1 MNSVFHTQKP
11 IMQSVTLM
19 AVGDISLQTKHNKP
33 PFDLIKAAFV
43 EKDVLFGNLETSLSS
58 RGRPAEKAV
67 VLNTL
72 PDKALYLKE
81 AGFDVLNV
89 ANNHIMDMGP
99 DGVHET
105 LKVLDQHDLFFI
117 GVRTNF
123 FDQSWVAIEKRG
135 IRLGFL
141 GYYAGRDSLKGG
153 IWINRIH
160 LPQIIRDI
168 EFLRHKCDFIVVSL
182 HWGIEKAFY
191 PSPKQVALAHKLID
205 SGATIILGHHPHVIQ
220 GIERYKNGLIA
231 YSLGNFQF
239 EFDPEECSG
248 RRNKRTNQSFI
259 LSIELS
265 KDGLEGYDIIPI
277 MINEDFVPYIPIVE
291 KQEEIRHF
299 LSEISKPLERGVLTE
314 RWWFEQI
321 AWEYLSGNMK
331 SFIVRI
337 KSYGF
342 MHFLQCIRWL
352 LSPFCLRCYAAIIR
366 RGIKRILGRT

>member
-1 MNSVFHTQKP
+1 MSGAFHAQKP

-19 AVGDISLQTKHNKP
+19 AVGDISLRTKHNKP
-33 PFDLIKAAFV
+33 PFDLIRAAFV

-123 FDQSWVAIEKRG
+123 FDQPWVAIEKRG

-153 IWINRIH
+153 
-160 LPQIIRDI
+160 
-168 EFLRHKCDFIVVSL
+168 
-182 HWGIEKAFY
+182 
-191 PSPKQVALAHKLID
+191 
-205 SGATIILGHHPHVIQ
+205 
-220 GIERYKNGLIA
+220 
-231 YSLGNFQF
+231 
-239 EFDPEECSG
+239 
-248 RRNKRTNQSFI
+248 
-259 LSIELS
+259 
-265 KDGLEGYDIIPI
+265 
-277 MINEDFVPYIPIVE
+277 
-291 KQEEIRHF
+291 
-299 LSEISKPLERGVLTE
+299 
-314 RWWFEQI
+314 
-321 AWEYLSGNMK
+321 
-331 SFIVRI
+331 
-337 KSYGF
+337 YG
-342 MHFLQCIRWL
+342 
-352 LSPFCLRCYAAIIR
+352 
-366 RGIKRILGRT
+366 